1 MSKSTY
7 EVYTAN
13 GPYTSQAA
21 KVSAGTA
28 PGGSASKPAASHT
41 GNGAPTVIPGAA
53 PGSATPGQSVI
64 EGVTVGSMPVVNEI
78 NVKENP
84 NGTIGTNVVVADAMP
99 VTGPGVSNHTSPV
112 SGGSPG
118 SGVVGVQTGWVKL
131 GNGFKYYKEDGS
143 GYKTGWHSE
152 YAADGSKVWYY
163 FDEYPGNK
171 EWMVTGWKR
180 IKGSKDE
187 KWYYFRADGKMSIYW
202 KKLDGLWYYLEPQ
215 EDAGYMVM
223 GWKAING
230 YWYYFVPEEDAGYM
244 MVDWHKIGGKWY
256 YFYKT
261 EDKYGI
267 MAANDMINHTDGK
280 KYYLGSDGAMVTKAT
295 MPQVVFSGVTYEVAE
310 DGACSEINNNSI
322 SIEQILQNIRN
333 DTSLGL
339 DAGKKDTL
347 VTIGR
352 FMLSAGYEEAFVAG
366 MLGNIIHEANVG
378 YFENSAYI
386 THPEEEPPYLIYMDK
401 HYSYRTKYSKKNI
414 TDLRLSDVEALL
426 EKLDE
431 DGWEKGKFGLGC
443 VQWTGER
450 TKTLVDIYR
459 QIAGAGNDYITF
471 EQVVEAEGRMICTE
485 LSEAG
490 IKKTIYPDWKTEHVG
505 NLGTA
510 AAAYDAGY
518 VLCVKYETP
527 KNYMQEAP
535 VRAKTARNLYHVMMA
550 T

>member
-21 KVSAGTA
+21 KVSTGTA

-53 PGSATPGQSVI
+53 PGSATPGQSLI

-78 NVKENP
+78 NVKQNP
-84 NGTIGTNVVVADAMP
+84 DGTIGANVLIADAMP

-163 FDEYPGNK
+163 FDEDPGNK

-187 KWYYFRADGKMSIYW
+187 KWYYFRSDGKMSIYW
-202 KKLDGLWYYLEPQ
+202 KKLDDLWYYLEPQ

-223 GWKAING
+223 GWKEING

-280 KYYLGSDGAMVTKAT
+280 KYYLASDGAMVTKAT
-295 MPQVVFSGVTYEVAE
+295 MPQVVFSGVTYAVAE
-310 DGACSEINNNSI
+310 DGACSEIGNSTSQIIEKIGFI
-322 SIEQILQNIRN
+322 SAKYEAGGFNPGAVSSGKGDHGGVSYGVPQFSTTKGSADKFVAWLKMEYPDMGSYFNGCKAGTDEFSNAWKMVANTYGDEFGYIQTTYEYNTVISVLIDKAKNKYGIDYGRSVALRELIYSTGVQFHCG
-333 DTSLGL
+333 SLGL
-339 DAGKKDTL
+339 S
-347 VTIGR
+347 V
-352 FMLSAGYEEAFVAG
+352 
-366 MLGNIIHEANVG
+366 LGNVNSSMDDEQIINASYQYKINNYKSLFKSSSPQIQESVKNRFINEWKDVLA
-378 YFENSAYI
+378 
-386 THPEEEPPYLIYMDK
+386 LI
-401 HYSYRTKYSKKNI
+401 
-414 TDLRLSDVEALL
+414 E
-426 EKLDE
+426 
-431 DGWEKGKFGLGC
+431 
-443 VQWTGER
+443 
-450 TKTLVDIYR
+450 
-459 QIAGAGNDYITF
+459 
-471 EQVVEAEGRMICTE
+471 
-485 LSEAG
+485 
-490 IKKTIYPDWKTEHVG
+490 
-505 NLGTA
+505 
-510 AAAYDAGY
+510 
-518 VLCVKYETP
+518 
-527 KNYMQEAP
+527 
-535 VRAKTARNLYHVMMA
+535 
-550 T
+550 